1 MLKNCEGGESSA
13 LWKEH
18 TSIKVNSPVSGAGHV
33 TTHSAVDA
41 YDMVLQYAGA
51 CNYRDKLDELIIS
64 DVRKGCGNLYRQCQ
78 RMGII
83 EGMVG

>member
-1 MLKNCEGGESSA
+1 M
-13 LWKEH
+13 
-18 TSIKVNSPVSGAGHV
+18 

-64 DVRKGCGNLYRQCQ
+64 DVRKVWQLVQAVPKNGNH
-78 RMGII
+78 
-83 EGMVG
+83 